1 MFDEE
6 MDYEMSGY
14 QDSEFDGELDDE
26 FDFESDGFMED
37 ELDDE
42 MELAA
47 ELLEIN
53 DEAELDYFF
62 SKLIKSARGF
72 VKSRA
77 GKAFLGTLKSV
88 ANSALQAAGAM

>member
-14 QDSEFDGELDDE
+14 HDSEMDDEFDDELDDE
-26 FDFESDGFMED
+26 FDGFMED
-37 ELDDE
+37 ELDNE

-47 ELLEIN
+47 ELLEIS

-62 SKLIKSARGF
+62 SKLIKSAKGF

-77 GKAFLGTLKSV
+77 GKTLLG
-88 ANSALQAAGAM
+88 